1 MSKSVKP
8 RRCAEVDLR
17 RGKHGGA
24 ERGGVSGKLHWE
36 LGRSAARKH
45 PQKSDEAIVV
55 LKRGN
60 ARGAKGIYV

>member
-1 MSKSVKP
+1 M
-8 RRCAEVDLR
+8 R

-36 LGRSAARKH
+36 LGRSAERKH

-60 ARGAKGIYV
+60 VRGAKGLYV